1 MTNVKFDRKGDILT
15 ITVNLA
21 EQGTPS
27 ASGKSIVIASTQ
39 GNKKV
44 DDKANIFVGVNVYKT
59 K

>member
-15 ITVNLA
+15 ISIDLSA
-21 EQGTPS
+21 QGTPS

-44 DDKANIFVGVNVYKT
+44 DDKENIFVGVNVYKT